1 MKFIVTESQL
11 KKIIDSNL
19 DERSRSLAN
28 TRKKR
33 LFPKSAMMSN
43 PNRFKE
49 YDKEVKGIEDELDET
64 SQENK
69 ENKLSLNE
77 SETKSFEKFADTRMG
92 GAKKISDTAKEKGG
106 FSLLTYHH
114 FRVKLPYY
122 KKASEGKFNMEEGKK
137 EYKELL
143 KKLYQSTKGE
153 MNIEQVEFQK
163 LVGLIEVLGEL
174 IIKNK

>member
-43 PNRFKE
+43 PDRFKE
-49 YDKEVKGIEDELDET
+49 YDKEVKGIENELDET

-77 SETKSFEKFADTRMG
+77 SGKKGFEKFADTRMG

-106 FSLLTYHH
+106 PSMLTYHH
-114 FRVKLPYY
+114 FIVKLPYY
-122 KKASEGKFNMEEGKK
+122 KKASEGKFNVEEGKK